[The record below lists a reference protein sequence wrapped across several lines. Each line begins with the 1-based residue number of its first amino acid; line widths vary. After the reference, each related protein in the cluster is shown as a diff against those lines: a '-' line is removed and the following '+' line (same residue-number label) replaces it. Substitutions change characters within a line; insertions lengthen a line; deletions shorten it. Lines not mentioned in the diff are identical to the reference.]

1 MNKITLLGTGCPS
14 PSHIRYGPSI
24 LLEYDGLKFLFD
36 SGSGVTQRLSQL
48 DVKPSELDSVFIT
61 HMHSDHIVDLYQV
74 YISGWHT
81 GRERPFIVYG
91 PRGISEHF
99 EGIISAYN
107 KELSNRVKWEKRP
120 NEKGLEYKIIEIGD
134 DLNVSKDNVQIKAIE
149 VDHHPVQPAYGY
161 KIILENEKRIIISGD
176 TRYSD
181 NLIYEAEGA
190 DVLVHEVFIELKF
203 NAKRMSEQTV
213 NNIKDYHTSPE
224 DVGKVASKA
233 GVKKLVLTHFVPPV
247 FDEEQLKRRIAEYFS
262 GEIIVGSDLM
272 SLKL

>member
-1 MNKITLLGTGCPS
+1 M
-14 PSHIRYGPSI
+14 
-24 LLEYDGLKFLFD
+24 
-36 SGSGVTQRLSQL
+36 
-48 DVKPSELDSVFIT
+48 
-61 HMHSDHIVDLYQV
+61 
-74 YISGWHT
+74 
-81 GRERPFIVYG
+81 
-91 PRGISEHF
+91 
-99 EGIISAYN
+99 
-107 KELSNRVKWEKRP
+107 
-120 NEKGLEYKIIEIGD
+120 EYKIIEIGD

-203 NAKRMSEQTV
+203 NATRMSEQTV